1 MDSVFHSFYYLQCFR
16 YLDIQMMRAFL
27 FENIIFYHF
36 GCFFIKIIY
45 NVSIPHRGMGGIL

>member
-1 MDSVFHSFYYLQCFR
+1 MDSVFHSFYYFQCFR

-36 GCFFIKIIY
+36 GCSFIKIIY